1 MRICRVS
8 FFLLVVLF
16 LTASDLHAQTVTD
29 ERVWFSLPVQG
40 HIGSDDSPWRWSME
54 LILRSRD
61 GLDDLDTAT
70 VRPSLLYNFSS
81 RASVGGGYAN
91 STLLPATGQN
101 ITEHRI
107 FGQFTW
113 NQPGAFGTL
122 SLRTRLEDRFIETND
137 GQIGRLR
144 QQVRFSHPIHKGG
157 RLAIVGAEE
166 ILFHL
171 NDTSRLAKGVEQN
184 RLFAGISHALTPSM
198 RIEIGYLNQYY
209 PGHRGANARM
219 NHVLST
225 SMGMA
230 F

>member
-1 MRICRVS
+1 MRPTRVCS
-8 FFLLVVLF
+8 FLLLVLF
-16 LTASDLHAQTVTD
+16 LTAADLQAQTVTD

-91 STLLPATGQN
+91 STLLPAVGQN

-122 SLRTRLEDRFIETND
+122 SFRTRLEDRFIETND
-137 GQIGRLR
+137 GPIGRLR

-157 RLAIVGAEE
+157 RLAIVGVEE
-166 ILFHL
+166 ILVHL
-171 NDTSRLAKGVEQN
+171 NDTSRLARGVEQN
-184 RLFAGISHALTPSM
+184 RLFAGISHALTPSS

-209 PGHRGANARM
+209 PGHRGVNSRM

-225 SMGMA
+225 SLGMS

>member
-1 MRICRVS
+1 MQPWRVS
-8 FFLLVVLF
+8 FFFLCGLF

-40 HIGSDDSPWRWSME
+40 HIGSDESPWRWSME
-54 LILRSRD
+54 LILRSRE
-61 GLDDLDTAT
+61 GFDDLDTVT

-91 STLLPATGQN
+91 STLLSAVGEN
-101 ITEHRI
+101 ITEHRL

-113 NQPGAFGTL
+113 NQPGTFGTL
-122 SLRTRLEDRFIETND
+122 SLRTRLEDRFIENNN
-137 GQIGRLR
+137 GPIGRLR
-144 QQVRFSHPIHKGG
+144 QQFRFSRPLQKGG
-157 RLAIVGAEE
+157 RLAVVGAEE
-166 ILFHL
+166 IMFHL

-184 RLFAGISHALTPSM
+184 RLFAGISHALTPLT

-209 PGHRGANARM
+209 PGHRGANSRM